1 MIRFNLLPW
10 RDAQRRERKRAFN
23 GNLLLAALLGF
34 IVVLVVSGLNAAS
47 LADQSERHALLDAE
61 IAVLDKSI
69 REIAS
74 LRQDIDTL
82 KARQSAVE
90 TLQANRNQPVYL
102 MDELASLVPS
112 GVILKSIKQAD
123 TIIISGYAQSNA
135 RVSELLRN
143 LGTQAHWLTQ
153 PELVEIKSASYGQG
167 KDARKIFEFN
177 LSVSL
182 ARTPLERQ

>member
-1 MIRFNLLPW
+1 
-10 RDAQRRERKRAFN
+10 
-23 GNLLLAALLGF
+23 
-34 IVVLVVSGLNAAS
+34 
-47 LADQSERHALLDAE
+47 
-61 IAVLDKSI
+61 
-69 REIAS
+69 
-74 LRQDIDTL
+74 
-82 KARQSAVE
+82 
-90 TLQANRNQPVYL
+90 